1 MHAMKMRSSDA
12 AIQPGIFSLADFPP
26 SSVLR
31 PGTISP
37 EVSKKA
43 LQVELGNVDLNRMI
57 LSIYQGLNGEEPWRD
72 TVRHLAVY
80 MNSGSAIIVVRPS
93 TASDLGFLVSEPRN
107 PEIEDAYRAHFWT
120 QDPFLELPIGRVLT
134 IDEHLGAESWL
145 TSEFYQRVIG
155 QGGPRYGMGINIVS
169 ESGTVCRIRLYRME
183 NESPFEPNDKQRLLE
198 LVPHFSQALGLAARL
213 ELHETQSE
221 LYEGALNRL
230 HIGAI
235 VLDETQHVLRCNPVA
250 QQMLDEGDGL
260 KRVAGSIEAHYRNER
275 QTLKDLIG
283 LKGACAQ
290 VMSVT
295 RPSGKR
301 KLGLVVRR
309 IPLREESEGKGR
321 PAWVIFICDPDAQTT
336 APREILRQVFDFT
349 PSEATLAMELA
360 NGLSLDE
367 AAEVLNIRRNT
378 ARTHLRAIF
387 AKAGVTRQ
395 AELVR
400 LVLNGVVGLSGLSP
414 SD

>member
-1 MHAMKMRSSDA
+1 MHAMKMRSLDPAVRSGIAPMSDIIPA
-12 AIQPGIFSLADFPP
+12 FAE
-26 SSVLR
+26 R
-31 PGTISP
+31 PGTVAP
-37 EVSKKA
+37 DVTKKN
-43 LQVELGNVDLNRMI
+43 LQDAMGSVDLNRMI

-80 MNSGSAIIVVRPS
+80 MNSGSAVIVVRPS

-120 QDPFLELPIGRVLT
+120 EDPFLELPIGRVLT
-134 IDEHLGAESWL
+134 IDEHLGADGWL
-145 TSEFYQRVIG
+145 NSEFYQRIIG
-155 QGGPRYGMGINIVS
+155 KGGVRYGVGINIVS

-183 NESPFEPNDKQRLLE
+183 NESAFEQVDKERLFE
-198 LVPHFSQALGLAARL
+198 LIPHFSQALGLAARL

-235 VLDETQHVLRCNPVA
+235 VLDETQHVLRCNQVA

-260 KRVAGSIEAHYRNER
+260 KRSADLVEAYYRNER

-283 LKGACAQ
+283 SKGASAQ

-321 PAWVIFICDPDAQTT
+321 PAWVIFVCDPDAQTT

-367 AAEVLNIRRNT
+367 AAEVLSIRRNT

-414 SD
+414 AD

>member
-1 MHAMKMRSSDA
+1 MHAVKVSCVDPAIRPGFTAISDSLPTSVRSTYESTEA
-12 AIQPGIFSLADFPP
+12 AVKAIQA
-26 SSVLR
+26 
-31 PGTISP
+31 
-37 EVSKKA
+37 
-43 LQVELGNVDLNRMI
+43 ELGCVDHNRMV
-57 LSIYQGLNGEEPWRD
+57 LSIYRGLNRSEPWRD
-72 TVRHLAVY
+72 TARHLGVH
-80 MNSGSAIIVVRPS
+80 MNSSSAIIVVRPS
-93 TASDLGFLVSEPRN
+93 TAMDLGFLVCEPGN
-107 PEIEDAYRAHFWT
+107 QEVEDAYRAHYWT
-120 QDPFLELPIGRVLT
+120 QDPFLELPIGQVLT
-134 IDEHLGAESWL
+134 IDEHIGAEKWTS
-145 TSEFYQRVIG
+145 SEFYQSFIG
-155 QGGPRYGMGINIVS
+155 GDVSRYGLGINIVS
-169 ESGTVCRIRLYRME
+169 ENGTVCRLRLYRMASE
-183 NESPFEPNDKQRLLE
+183 QPFDSTDKERLLA

-221 LYEGALNRL
+221 LYEEALNRL

-235 VLDETQHVLRCNPVA
+235 VLDETQHVLRCNQMA
-250 QQMLDEGDGL
+250 QSMLDDGDGL
-260 KRVAGSIEAHYRNER
+260 KLQTGQVDAHYRNDR
-275 QTLKDLIG
+275 QM
-283 LKGACAQ
+283 LKGLLSFTGASAQ

-301 KLGLVVRR
+301 KLGVVVRR

-321 PAWVIFICDPDAQTT
+321 AAWIIFVCDPDTQTT

-349 PSEATLAMELA
+349 PAEAALAMELA

-367 AAEVLNIRRNT
+367 AAEVLSIRRNT

-414 SD
+414 SN

>member
-1 MHAMKMRSSDA
+1 MHAMKMRSLDPAVRSGIAPMSDIIPA
-12 AIQPGIFSLADFPP
+12 FAE
-26 SSVLR
+26 R
-31 PGTISP
+31 PGTVAP
-37 EVSKKA
+37 DVTKKN
-43 LQVELGNVDLNRMI
+43 LQDAMGSVDLNRMI

-72 TVRHLAVY
+72 TVRHLSVY
-80 MNSGSAIIVVRPS
+80 MNSGSAVIVVRPS

-120 QDPFLELPIGRVLT
+120 EDPFLELPIGRVLT
-134 IDEHLGAESWL
+134 IDEHLGADGWL
-145 TSEFYQRVIG
+145 NSNFYQRVIG
-155 QGGPRYGMGINIVS
+155 KGGIRYGMGINIVS

-183 NESPFEPNDKQRLLE
+183 NESAFEQADKERLFE
-198 LVPHFSQALGLAARL
+198 LIPHFGQALGLAARL

-235 VLDETQHVLRCNPVA
+235 VLDETQHVLRCNQVA

-260 KRVAGSIEAHYRNER
+260 KRSAGLVEAHYRNER

-283 LKGACAQ
+283 SKGASAQ

-321 PAWVIFICDPDAQTT
+321 PAWVIFVCDPDAQTT

-367 AAEVLNIRRNT
+367 AAEVLSIRRNT

-414 SD
+414 AD